1 MTDRLDPAP
10 SQSVPTRAAPLG
22 TAARPAPTRTAPPP
36 VAAVESAPGRSPLGP
51 VALTTLLFGAFLPML
66 SFFIINVALPAIG
79 SDLHASTGELQ
90 LVVGS
95 YGIANATLL
104 VVGGRLGDGFGRKRL
119 FLLGMTG
126 FTVMSLI
133 CAIAPTIGVLLA
145 ARVVQGAAAAALTP
159 QVLASISSLLTGEH
173 RARAMAMFGVAG
185 GLAAALGQILG
196 GVLIQ
201 ANVFGL
207 DWRAVFLVNVPVGL
221 IALVAAMK
229 LLPET
234 RADQA
239 HRVDLVGAGLLA
251 LTLVLLLLPLTE
263 GRPLGWPA
271 WTWASLA
278 ATVPAL
284 VLFGVHQHRA
294 ERAGAAP
301 LIPPSVLRLRAM
313 RIGLLL
319 AIGFFTSFG
328 GFMFVFALA
337 TQGEAG
343 MSPLEGGLSLL
354 PLAVGFLITSIYGP
368 RLQQRYGAGLIVRG
382 WIIQGVG
389 YALLAV
395 VALMVWPDVT
405 PLRLAVP
412 LLVAGFGSGLV
423 MVPLIGVVVGQVPPA
438 QAGLGSGILLT
449 SQQTCLALGA
459 ATVGTAY
466 LSLAGTSWGQGGALA
481 AVALTITTIS
491 LLMAPVTRQLKSR
504 G

>member
-1 MTDRLDPAP
+1 MTDQLQTVPA
-10 SQSVPTRAAPLG
+10 TG
-22 TAARPAPTRTAPPP
+22 G
-36 VAAVESAPGRSPLGP
+36 VAAEPTPSVTVASPLGP
-51 VALTTLLFGAFLPML
+51 AALTTLLFGAFLPML

-79 SDLHASTGELQ
+79 SELHASSGGLQ

-119 FLLGMTG
+119 FLIGLTG
-126 FTVMSLI
+126 FTLISLI
-133 CAIAPTIGVLLA
+133 CAIAPTIGGLLA
-145 ARVVQGAAAAALTP
+145 ARVVQGAAAAAMTP
-159 QVLASISSLLTGEH
+159 QVLATISSLLTGTH

-196 GVLIQ
+196 GVLVS

-207 DWRAVFLVNVPVGL
+207 GWRAVFLVNVPVGVV
-221 IALVAAMK
+221 AVVAAVK

-234 RADQA
+234 RAAQRL
-239 HRVDLVGAGLLA
+239 RVDVAGAGLLA
-251 LTLVLLLLPLTE
+251 LALVLLLLPLTE

-278 ATVPAL
+278 ATIPAVGL
-284 VLFGVHQHRA
+284 LGLHQHRS
-294 ERAGAAP
+294 ERSGSAP
-301 LIPPSVLRLRAM
+301 LIPPSVLRLRPM

-319 AIGFFTSFG
+319 AVGFFTTFG

-337 TQGEAG
+337 TQGAAG
-343 MSPLEGGLSLL
+343 MSPLQGGLSLL
-354 PLAVGFLITSIYGP
+354 PMAIGFLITSIYGP

-382 WIIQGVG
+382 WVIQAVG
-389 YALLAV
+389 YAMLGV
-395 VALMVWPDVT
+395 VALTLWPEVT
-405 PLRLAVP
+405 PLTLAAP
-412 LLVAGFGSGLV
+412 MLVAGFGSGLV
-423 MVPLIGVVVGQVPPA
+423 MVPLIGVVVGQVPLA

-481 AVALTITTIS
+481 AVSIAITAIS
-491 LLMAPVTRQLKSR
+491 LLMTPVTLQLKSR
-504 G
+504 S

>member
-1 MTDRLDPAP
+1 MTDQLQAATTPVGARPEA
-10 SQSVPTRAAPLG
+10 AAPL
-22 TAARPAPTRTAPPP
+22 
-36 VAAVESAPGRSPLGP
+36 LGP

-79 SDLHASTGELQ
+79 SDLHASSGELQ

-119 FLLGMTG
+119 FLIGLTG

-133 CAIAPTIGVLLA
+133 CAIAPTIGVLLT
-145 ARVVQGAAAAALTP
+145 ARVLQGTAAAAMTP
-159 QVLASISSLLTGEH
+159 QVLASISALLTGEH

-185 GLAAALGQILG
+185 GAAAALGQILG
-196 GVLIQ
+196 GILVE
-201 ANVFGL
+201 ADVFGL
-207 DWRAVFLVNVPVGL
+207 GWRSVFLVNVPVGL
-221 IALVAAMK
+221 LAIGAALR

-234 RADQA
+234 RADRAQ
-239 HRVDLVGAGLLA
+239 RVDLVGAALLA

-263 GRPLGWPA
+263 GRPLGWPL
-271 WTWASLA
+271 WTWLCLA
-278 ATVPAL
+278 ATVPA
-284 VLFGVHQHRA
+284 VAIFGLHQHRS
-294 ERAGAAP
+294 ERSERHP
-301 LIPPSVLRLRAM
+301 LIPPTVLRLRAM

-319 AIGFFTSFG
+319 AVAFFTTFG

-337 TQGEAG
+337 TQGEAH

-354 PLAVGFLITSIYGP
+354 PMAVGFLITSIYGP
-368 RLQQRYGAGLIVRG
+368 RLQIRYGAGLIVRG
-382 WIIQGVG
+382 WIIQAVG
-389 YALLAV
+389 YALLGV
-395 VALMVWPDVT
+395 VALTLWPHVD

-412 LLVAGFGSGLV
+412 MLIAGFGSGLV
-423 MVPLIGVVVGQVPPA
+423 MVPLIGVVLSQVPPA

-466 LSLAGTSWGQGGALA
+466 LALAGRSWGQGGALA
-481 AVALTITTIS
+481 AVAIAITAIS
-491 LLMAPVTRQLKSR
+491 LLMTPVTHQLRTSGR
-504 G
+504 GA

>member
-1 MTDRLDPAP
+1 MTDQLQTVPA
-10 SQSVPTRAAPLG
+10 AG
-22 TAARPAPTRTAPPP
+22 G
-36 VAAVESAPGRSPLGP
+36 VAAEPTPSVNVDSPLGP

-79 SDLHASTGELQ
+79 SDLHASSGGLQ

-119 FLLGMTG
+119 FLIGLTG
-126 FTVMSLI
+126 FTIISLI
-133 CAIAPTIGVLLA
+133 CTIAPTIGVLLA
-145 ARVVQGAAAAALTP
+145 ARVVQGAAAAAMTP
-159 QVLASISSLLTGEH
+159 QVLATISSLLTGTH

-196 GVLIQ
+196 GVLVS
-201 ANVFGL
+201 ADVFGL
-207 DWRAVFLVNVPVGL
+207 GWRAVFLVNVPVGVVAV
-221 IALVAAMK
+221 IAAVK
-229 LLPET
+229 LMPET
-234 RADQA
+234 RAAQRL
-239 HRVDLVGAGLLA
+239 RVDLTGAGLLA
-251 LTLVLLLLPLTE
+251 LALVLLLLPLTE

-278 ATVPAL
+278 ATIPAVGL
-284 VLFGVHQHRA
+284 LGLHQHRS
-294 ERAGAAP
+294 ERSGSAP
-301 LIPPSVLRLRAM
+301 LIPPSVLRLRPM

-319 AIGFFTSFG
+319 AVGFFTTFG

-343 MSPLEGGLSLL
+343 MSPLQGGLSLL
-354 PLAVGFLITSIYGP
+354 PMAIGFLITSIYGP

-382 WIIQGVG
+382 WIIQAVG
-389 YALLAV
+389 YAMLGV
-395 VALMVWPDVT
+395 VALTLWPDVT
-405 PLRLAVP
+405 PLTLAAP
-412 LLVAGFGSGLV
+412 MLVAGFGSGLV

-481 AVALTITTIS
+481 AVSIAITAIS
-491 LLMAPVTRQLKSR
+491 LLMTPVTLQLKSR
-504 G
+504 S

>member
-1 MTDRLDPAP
+1 MLADMTDQLH
-10 SQSVPTRAAPLG
+10 
-22 TAARPAPTRTAPPP
+22 TARVASEPRTA
-36 VAAVESAPGRSPLGP
+36 SPLGP

-79 SDLHASTGELQ
+79 SDLQAGAGELQ

-119 FLLGMTG
+119 FLYGLVG

-145 ARVVQGAAAAALTP
+145 ARVVQGAAAAAMTP

-185 GLAAALGQILG
+185 GAAAALGQILG
-196 GVLIQ
+196 GVLVE
-201 ANVFGL
+201 ADVFGL
-207 DWRAVFLVNVPVGL
+207 GWRAVFLVNVPVGL
-221 IALVAAMK
+221 VALVAALK

-234 RADQA
+234 KAAQA

-251 LTLVLLLLPLTE
+251 LALVLLLLPLTE
-263 GRPLGWPA
+263 GRPLGWPL
-271 WTWASLA
+271 WTWLCLA
-278 ATVPAL
+278 ATIPAVGL
-284 VLFGVHQHRA
+284 LGVHQHRS
-294 ERAGAAP
+294 EKAGTAP

-319 AIGFFTSFG
+319 AVGFFTTFG

-354 PLAVGFLITSIYGP
+354 PMAVGFLITSIYGP
-368 RLQQRYGAGLIVRG
+368 RLQQRYGAGLILRG
-382 WIIQGVG
+382 WIVQAVG
-389 YALLAV
+389 YAVLAV
-395 VALMVWPDVT
+395 VALTLWPDVT
-405 PLRLAVP
+405 PWTMAVP
-412 LLVAGFGSGLV
+412 MLIAGFGSGLV
-423 MVPLIGVVVGQVPPA
+423 MVPLMGVVVGQVPPA

-481 AVALTITTIS
+481 AVALAITAIS
-491 LLMAPVTRQLKSR
+491 LLMTPVTAQLKTS
-504 G
+504 GKA

>member
-1 MTDRLDPAP
+1 MTDQLQTVPA
-10 SQSVPTRAAPLG
+10 TG
-22 TAARPAPTRTAPPP
+22 G
-36 VAAVESAPGRSPLGP
+36 VAAEPTPSVTVASPLGP
-51 VALTTLLFGAFLPML
+51 AVLTTLLFGAFLPML

-79 SDLHASTGELQ
+79 SDLHASSGGLQ

-119 FLLGMTG
+119 FLIGLTG
-126 FTVMSLI
+126 FTLISLI

-145 ARVVQGAAAAALTP
+145 ARVVQGAAAAAMTP
-159 QVLASISSLLTGEH
+159 QVLATISSLLTGTH

-196 GVLIQ
+196 GVLVS

-207 DWRAVFLVNVPVGL
+207 GWRAVFLVNVPVGVV
-221 IALVAAMK
+221 AVVAAVK

-234 RADQA
+234 RAAQRL
-239 HRVDLVGAGLLA
+239 RVDVAGAGLLA
-251 LTLVLLLLPLTE
+251 LALVLLLLPLTE

-278 ATVPAL
+278 ATIPAVGL
-284 VLFGVHQHRA
+284 LGLHQHRS
-294 ERAGAAP
+294 ERSGSAP
-301 LIPPSVLRLRAM
+301 LIPPSVLRLRPM

-319 AIGFFTSFG
+319 AVGFFTTFG

-354 PLAVGFLITSIYGP
+354 PMAIGFLITSIYGP

-382 WIIQGVG
+382 WVIQAVG
-389 YALLAV
+389 YAMLGV
-395 VALMVWPDVT
+395 VALTLWPEVT
-405 PLRLAVP
+405 PLTLAAP
-412 LLVAGFGSGLV
+412 MLVAGFGSGLV

-466 LSLAGTSWGQGGALA
+466 LSLA
-481 AVALTITTIS
+481 
-491 LLMAPVTRQLKSR
+491 
-504 G
+504 

>member
-1 MTDRLDPAP
+1 MTDQLQTVPAAGSVSAEPTP
-10 SQSVPTRAAPLG
+10 SVSVA
-22 TAARPAPTRTAPPP
+22 
-36 VAAVESAPGRSPLGP
+36 SPLGP

-79 SDLHASTGELQ
+79 SDLHASSGGLQ

-119 FLLGMTG
+119 FLIGLTG
-126 FTVMSLI
+126 FTIISLI

-145 ARVVQGAAAAALTP
+145 ARVVQGAAAAAMTP
-159 QVLASISSLLTGEH
+159 QVLATISSLLTGTH

-196 GVLIQ
+196 GVLVS

-207 DWRAVFLVNVPVGL
+207 GWRAVFLVNVPVGVVAV
-221 IALVAAMK
+221 IAAVK

-234 RADQA
+234 RAAQRL
-239 HRVDLVGAGLLA
+239 RVDLTGAGLLA
-251 LTLVLLLLPLTE
+251 LALVLLLLPLTE

-278 ATVPAL
+278 ATIPAVRL
-284 VLFGVHQHRA
+284 LGLHQHRS
-294 ERAGAAP
+294 ERSGSAP
-301 LIPPSVLRLRAM
+301 LIPPSVLRLRPM

-319 AIGFFTSFG
+319 AVGFFTTFG

-343 MSPLEGGLSLL
+343 MSPLQGGLSLL
-354 PLAVGFLITSIYGP
+354 PMAIGFLITSIYGP

-382 WIIQGVG
+382 WIIQAVG
-389 YALLAV
+389 YAMLGV
-395 VALMVWPDVT
+395 VALTLWPDVT
-405 PLRLAVP
+405 PLTLAAP
-412 LLVAGFGSGLV
+412 TLVAGFGSGLV

-481 AVALTITTIS
+481 AVSIAITAIS
-491 LLMAPVTRQLKSR
+491 LLMTPVTLQLKSR
-504 G
+504 S